1 MSSLFHLLPDLAIEM
16 ILPSPPAIELE
27 SAVKGN
33 QMSLVTSTAIWDRV
47 SPLPVNSNKE
57 DLTMKR
63 FLTLAIASLFM
74 ATVAVA
80 AEPKDY
86 QVTGPVLDVNEDVV
100 IVQKGNEKWE
110 IGRDKGTKI
119 KGGDL
124 KKGSRVTVHY
134 KIKASSIDVKDGGDA
149 KTGTKAKAD
158 DKKATSKTK

>member
-1 MSSLFHLLPDLAIEM
+1 
-16 ILPSPPAIELE
+16 
-27 SAVKGN
+27 
-33 QMSLVTSTAIWDRV
+33 
-47 SPLPVNSNKE
+47 
-57 DLTMKR
+57 MKR
-63 FLTLAIASLFM
+63 FLSLAIASLFM
-74 ATVAVA
+74 ATVAIA

-134 KIKASSIDVKDGGDA
+134 KMNASSIDVKDGGDA

>member
-1 MSSLFHLLPDLAIEM
+1 
-16 ILPSPPAIELE
+16 
-27 SAVKGN
+27 
-33 QMSLVTSTAIWDRV
+33 
-47 SPLPVNSNKE
+47 
-57 DLTMKR
+57 MKR
-63 FLTLAIASLFM
+63 LLSLAIASLLM

-100 IVQKGNEKWE
+100 VVQKGNEKWE

-134 KIKASSIDVKDGGDA
+134 KMTASSIDVKDGGDT
-149 KTGTKAKAD
+149 KSGTKAKAD
-158 DKKATSKTK
+158 DKKATSKAK